1 MKRGWQLVILF
12 IWMFTSC
19 RTPYDPEIPSGEVRV
34 LVVEGYLDT
43 EGMKS
48 ELKLSRAVPL
58 SSTKSSSPETGAKIS
73 LKNKAGGEFPL
84 VEKGSGTYIFQRD
97 IDEKQ
102 TYVLEIILKNGE
114 RYLSEDLNPVLTPE
128 ILDGGFKRDEDGV
141 EVFVSTKGNSEA
153 DDFLWTFEET
163 WIYRPRIRT
172 SYIYVADLK
181 DVTTRK
187 ESEQNSLCFK
197 TELSPNIVLET
208 SSRFQDQVVFQKT
221 VTEIPKGNERIMER
235 YSILISQKGIASKD
249 VPFWETLKK
258 NTEDIGS
265 IFSPLPSLIGGNIK
279 SQDSSN
285 QPVIGQVSLGVIRQ
299 KRIFINLSDVS
310 PWNYIDPKFNDCVIG
325 EEAVLRANYQA
336 AFGNG
341 SVVPVRELM
350 QGTTIIGYF
359 PSSRR
364 CTDCTLYASPVKPE
378 FWED

>member
-1 MKRGWQLVILF
+1 MKRGWQITLLLM
-12 IWMFTSC
+12 WTLGAC
-19 RTPYDPEIPSGEVRV
+19 RTPYDPELPPSEIRV
-34 LVVEGYLDT
+34 LVVEAYLDT
-43 EGMKS
+43 EGMES
-48 ELKLSRAVPL
+48 ELKLSQTVPL
-58 SSTKSSSPETGAKIS
+58 SSTKSSIPELGAKIT
-73 LKNKAGGEFPL
+73 LKGKTGGEYPL
-84 VEKGSGTYIFQRD
+84 IEKGNGVYTFQRNL
-97 IDEKQ
+97 DEREIFA
-102 TYVLEIILKNGE
+102 LEIILKSGE
-114 RYLSEDLNPVLTPE
+114 RYLSEDLKPIITPE
-128 ILDGGFKRDEDGV
+128 IIDGGFKRDEEGV
-141 EVFVSTKGNSEA
+141 EVFVSTQGNSEA

-172 SYIYVADLK
+172 SYIYVSDLK
-181 DVTTRK
+181 DVRSRK

-197 TELSPNIVLET
+197 TEPSPNIVLET

-235 YSILISQKGIASKD
+235 YSILVSQKGIASKD

-265 IFSPLPSLIGGNIK
+265 IFSPLPSLLGGNIK
-279 SQDSSN
+279 SQDSSKL
-285 QPVIGQVSLGVIRQ
+285 PVIGQVSLGVIRQ
-299 KRIFINLSDVS
+299 KRIYINLSDVS
-310 PWNYIDPKFNDCVIG
+310 PWNYSDPKFNDCVIG
-325 EEAVLRANYQA
+325 EEAVLRTSYQA